1 MRILIVYTGILQKSE
16 GMQHACC
23 EMANSFDAR
32 GDEVAIACGGGDSKH
47 HFSLCILISKFI
59 R

>member
-1 MRILIVYTGILQKSE
+1 MRILIVYTGILQKSG

-32 GDEVAIACGGGDSKH
+32 GDEVAIACGGGDSKTSL
-47 HFSLCILISKFI
+47 FSLHTDI
-59 R
+59 